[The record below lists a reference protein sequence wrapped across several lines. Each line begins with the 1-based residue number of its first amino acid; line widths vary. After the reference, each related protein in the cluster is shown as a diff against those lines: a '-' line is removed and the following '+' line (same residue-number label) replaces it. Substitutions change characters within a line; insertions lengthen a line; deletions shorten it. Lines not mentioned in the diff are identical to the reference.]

1 MSLFLYDLPHSPY
14 CLPVKRI
21 LDAAGVAYE
30 VIDVPNWD
38 RTKVIELT
46 QGAYYQVPALKHGD
60 RVVYETGADTQ
71 DVARYL
77 DVTFAGGT
85 LFPAAYAGLHDI
97 LIDYLDNEVEGATF
111 RATDVF
117 YVPSITDFVART
129 MLIRHKERK
138 FGRGCVDQWH
148 QQIDQL
154 RAGAATHFARFDAMV
169 QQKPSSSATNRFTPT
184 SCSTGSSATTPGR
197 AGIPFPRT
205 SPPWEHGA
213 PHERV
218 QVLSFV

>member
-14 CLPVKRI
+14 CIPVKRI
-21 LDAAGVAYE
+21 LDAAGVTYE

-38 RTKVIELT
+38 RAKVIELT

-60 RVVYETGADTQ
+60 RVIYETGADTQ

-77 DVTFAGGT
+77 DATFAGGR
-85 LFPAAYAGLHDI
+85 LFPAKYAGLQDI
-97 LIDYLDNEVEGATF
+97 LVDYLDNEVEGATF

-117 YVPSITDFVART
+117 YVPSVTDLVART

-138 FGRGCVDQWH
+138 FGKGCVDQWR

-169 QQKPSSSATNRFTPT
+169 QEKPFLLGDQPVYADFLLYGIIGNYTWKGWNSLPT
-184 SCSTGSSATTPGR
+184 ELTALGAWR
-197 AGIPFPRT
+197 ARMSGFK
-205 SPPWEHGA
+205 
-213 PHERV
+213 
-218 QVLSFV
+218 F